1 MPAYVIA
8 NVEVSDPIRYEEY
21 KRLVPSTIAAYG
33 GRYLA
38 RGGPAQVLEGE
49 WKPKRLV
56 IVEFETAAQARA
68 WWDSAEYAPVRSV
81 RRACARAELVLVEG
95 L

>member
-8 NVEVSDPIRYEEY
+8 NVEVSDPVRYEEY

-38 RGGPAQVLEGE
+38 RGGLAQVLEGE

-56 IVEFETAAQARA
+56 IVEFPTAAQARA

-95 L
+95 V

>member
-1 MPAYVIA
+1 MPAYVVA
-8 NVEVSDPIRYEEY
+8 NVEVADPVRYEEY

-49 WKPKRLV
+49 WKPRRLV

-68 WWDSAEYAPVRSV
+68 WWDSAEYAPVRSL
-81 RRACARAELVLVEG
+81 RRSCARAELVLVEG

>member
-8 NVEVSDPIRYEEY
+8 NVEVSDPVRYEEY

-33 GRYLA
+33 GRYLV

-68 WWDSAEYAPVRSV
+68 WWDSAEYAPVISV